1 MVHWPLKETKESMYS
16 KIACVVLISALSAT
30 TLACTAP
37 TTSLPSP
44 TPSINIG
51 ILFTAVPLPTA
62 TITPTPWPAEIQP
75 HYHDVEMVGIIYER
89 GGSLIFLGGSD
100 ELNAHGIGGTLY
112 SVYPADEA
120 ATEAI
125 VTLHLDVYPDRIV
138 RVRGDVDLDFQ
149 RRQGQ
154 LALRSVQP
162 IPLHFDENTPL
173 ANELP
178 TTAGLILR
186 YPPDWTVIHR
196 PGGNGV
202 CNFNPLVLRYS
213 GRRAADPTAFCVT
226 VDGPSP
232 DSPKTLDEWR
242 TTSGKDAMRA
252 DQIFIDGQMAIRYRL
267 ETYGRAEGVVIQTDA
282 GLINVYTLSADTAM
296 FDRMVAALRFTP

>member
-1 MVHWPLKETKESMYS
+1 MHIKSVR
-16 KIACVVLISALSAT
+16 VLITLALMAT
-30 TLACTAP
+30 MMACTAP
-37 TTSLPSP
+37 TAPLPSS

-51 ILFTAVPLPTA
+51 VLLTAVPLPTA

-75 HYHDVEMVGIIYER
+75 HYNDVEMVGILYQHD
-89 GGSLIFLGGSD
+89 SALIFLGGSD

-112 SVYPADEA
+112 SVDPADETA
-120 ATEAI
+120 SEAI
-125 VTLHLDVYPDRIV
+125 AALQLNIYPDRIV
-138 RVRGDVDLDFQ
+138 RVRGDIDLDFQ
-149 RRQGQ
+149 TRQGR
-154 LALRSVQP
+154 LNLRTVQP
-162 IPLHFDENTPL
+162 IPLPFDEDTPL

-178 TTAGLILR
+178 TVAGLILR

-232 DSPKTLDEWR
+232 DGPKTLDEWR
-242 TTSGKDAMRA
+242 TTTRKDALRA
-252 DQIFIDGQMAIRYRL
+252 DQILIDGQMAIRYRL
-267 ETYGRAEGVVIQTDA
+267 ETYGRVEGVVIQTDT
-282 GLINVYTLSADTAM
+282 GLINVYALSGDAAM
-296 FDRMVAALRFTP
+296 FDRIVAALKFAP